1 MSERF
6 LNDVAK
12 IFKKEFGTE
21 DVAMGAGKTKEEA
34 YNKAKKELPSKSAK
48 KYDKYQEFN
57 TTMDGVYIHGI
68 AYTLKEKT
76 KEKKRVPGAHIDY
89 LSQEIPFEKF

>member
-12 IFKKEFGTE
+12 IFKKELGTE
-21 DVAMGAGKTKEEA
+21 DVALGAGKTKEEA

-48 KYDKYQEFN
+48 KYKEYKEFN
-57 TTMDGVYIHGI
+57 TTMDGMHIYGI
-68 AYTLKEKT
+68 AFTLKEKS
-76 KEKKRVPGAHIDY
+76 KEKKRVPGAHRDY